1 MTAERAFP
9 IDHDPLISEL
19 TAMAEAAAGV
29 AQATHENT
37 LARLAESEAR
47 CKALWQRLNDANCMA
62 INIAAALNLLSA
74 EGSIGREEIPDY
86 VTGTIWLCQGA
97 MNKLAEHLQESV

>member
-1 MTAERAFP
+1 MIAERTHP
-9 IDHDPLISEL
+9 IQQDPLVAEL
-19 TAMAEAAAGV
+19 AAMVEAV
-29 AQATHENT
+29 ASIAPETQDDT
-37 LARLAESEAR
+37 LRRLAESEAR

-74 EGSIGREEIPDY
+74 EGSIGREEVPDY

-97 MNKLAEHLQESV
+97 MNKLAEHLQAAV

>member
-1 MTAERAFP
+1 MTAERAHYIEQDQLLAKLVASVEGSRNASP
-9 IDHDPLISEL
+9 VEPDIAQRLIE
-19 TAMAEAAAGV
+19 AEAKR
-29 AQATHENT
+29 QE
-37 LARLAESEAR
+37 
-47 CKALWQRLNDANCMA
+47 LWQRLNDANCMA

>member
-9 IDHDPLISEL
+9 IDHDPLIAEL

-29 AQATHENT
+29 AQATHENA

-62 INIAAALNLLSA
+62 INITAALNLLSA
-74 EGSIGREEIPDY
+74 EGSIGRPEVPDH
-86 VTGTIWLCQGA
+86 VAGTIWLCEDA
-97 MNKLAEHLQESV
+97 MTRLTQHLQDSL